1 MVKIHNIIKLIN
13 NDCTRISKDL
23 KDSWYINDRLP
34 KRGKF
39 INKANTRIGNHSL
52 RNRLQDLN
60 SLTFDW
66 IGIYS
71 DEYLRKNLKKTF
83 FLIWSCDKITIR
95 VNLDAIFYSI
105 YLLIS
110 HLVDQFVN
118 QSSNHDQS
126 VTWRLVLMGRLLK
139 SSDV

>member
-1 MVKIHNIIKLIN
+1 MFHRFIYVWSPDHSPKSCLMVLRSAIGDYRQELPRATLNQISERNTSRQWSKYITSSTAIKLIN
-13 NDCTRISKDL
+13 NDCTRIAKDL
-23 KDSWYINDRLP
+23 KDSWYINDRLVYP

-71 DEYLRKNLKKTF
+71 DKYLRKNLF
-83 FLIWSCDKITIR
+83 RYD
-95 VNLDAIFYSI
+95 
-105 YLLIS
+105 
-110 HLVDQFVN
+110 LVI
-118 QSSNHDQS
+118 
-126 VTWRLVLMGRLLK
+126 K
-139 SSDV
+139 